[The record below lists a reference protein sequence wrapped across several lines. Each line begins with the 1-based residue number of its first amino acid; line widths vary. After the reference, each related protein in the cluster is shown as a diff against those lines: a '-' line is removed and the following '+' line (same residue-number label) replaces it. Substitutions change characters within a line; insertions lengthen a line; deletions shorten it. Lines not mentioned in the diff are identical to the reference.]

1 MALKTRELK
10 VNRESLDY
18 SNEHS
23 LEKTNDPEIDKP
35 VFRRPGFNGI
45 STFEEIDHRLAK
57 YLREAREKAGL
68 KQADFAPLIG
78 LSTPVYGRYERA
90 FSKLH
95 VTRMIHI
102 CEVLGVMPIDVLYE
116 AAPHLW
122 GNSEEEAK
130 ERVELA
136 KLLANLP
143 YSMLRDL
150 LPVVRTLSN
159 LQSEID
165 AKLIT

>member
-1 MALKTRELK
+1 MNCEAL
-10 VNRESLDY
+10 DFA
-18 SNEHS
+18 NEHS

-45 STFEEIDHRLAK
+45 STFEEIDQRLAK
-57 YLREAREKAGL
+57 FLREAREQAGL
-68 KQADFAPLIG
+68 KQADFAPLMG

-102 CEVLGVMPIDVLYE
+102 CEVLGLMPIDMLYE

-122 GNSEEEAK
+122 GDNEEEARD
-130 ERVELA
+130 RVELA
-136 KLLANLP
+136 KLVADLP
-143 YSMLRDL
+143 HNTTRDL
-150 LPVVRTLSN
+150 LSLVKKMVD
-159 LQSEID
+159 LQSQVDGKPKNVNSE
-165 AKLIT
+165 